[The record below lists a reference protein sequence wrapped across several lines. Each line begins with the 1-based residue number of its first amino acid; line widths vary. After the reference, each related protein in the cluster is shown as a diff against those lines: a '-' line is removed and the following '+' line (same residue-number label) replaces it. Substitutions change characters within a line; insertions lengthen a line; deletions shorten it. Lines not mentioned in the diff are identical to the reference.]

1 MHKMLKTTLVL
12 GLAGVFTIGAV
23 LCCCVRRI
31 VPVKA
36 HVCCASKHADHK
48 AADCGSCASSLKIA
62 EAAHSFD
69 FTSSLAF
76 TFKVLPADTAFVPR
90 FNTAVYQTAWI
101 NGPPGFSS
109 VVPLYTQF
117 HQFRI

>member
-1 MHKMLKTTLVL
+1 MHKTLKTTLVL

-23 LCCCVRRI
+23 LCCCVRDI
-31 VPVKA
+31 IPVKA
-36 HVCCASKHADHK
+36 HTCCASKHADHK

-62 EAAHSFD
+62 EAAQL
-69 FTSSLAF
+69 TANASSLVPV
-76 TFKVLPADTAFVPR
+76 FKVLPANTAFVPR
-90 FNTAVYQTAWI
+90 FCAVDRQTIWI